1 MSHPR
6 RPWEFSDNNQRGFQ
20 NSRNPQDPRQS
31 LGGSS
36 SLAQRQSISGNSNTY
51 ESPYSY
57 VGSQGGSSTASHPAN
72 YPTGQATTVDPWK
85 DPQYLEANERITK
98 LVEGGNQIT
107 WKPRS
112 NEYTSVPSNATR
124 DRDEARERNAA
135 ALTRH
140 REKINNIRTAEA
152 EAIQVLAGLHHQR
165 TNTGSQYS
173 TDPSGSDMS
182 NVPGGSAQGYSQAEY
197 PSSHGHSSGSTL
209 YPWAKPG
216 RGRRKWR
223 VY

>member
-1 MSHPR
+1 MEHPR
-6 RPWEFSDNNQRGFQ
+6 RPWEFPEKNQGFQ
-20 NSRNPQDPRQS
+20 NSRNPQDPSQS

-36 SLAQRQSISGNSNTY
+36 SWAQRQSISGNPNTHVY
-51 ESPYSY
+51 PDSY
-57 VGSQGGSSTASHPAN
+57 FGSQGESSTASHPAS

-85 DPQYLEANERITK
+85 DPRYLEANERITK

-124 DRDEARERNAA
+124 DRDEARERNAEA
-135 ALTRH
+135 STRH
-140 REKINNIRTAEA
+140 RKNKNNIRTAEA
-152 EAIQVLAGLHHQR
+152 EAIWVLAGLGQH
-165 TNTGSQYS
+165 TDTGSQYG

-182 NVPGGSAQGYSQAEY
+182 NVPDGSSQGYGYAQAEY
-197 PSSHGHSSGSTL
+197 PSSDGHSSGSTP
-209 YPWAKPG
+209 YPRAKSSQ
-216 RGRRKWR
+216 GRRKWR